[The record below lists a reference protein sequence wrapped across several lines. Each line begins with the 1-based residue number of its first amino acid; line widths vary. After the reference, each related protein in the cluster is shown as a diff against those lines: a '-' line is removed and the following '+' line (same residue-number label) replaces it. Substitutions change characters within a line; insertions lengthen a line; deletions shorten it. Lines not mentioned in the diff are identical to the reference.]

1 MVDNETLK
9 LELEL
14 ELKRTELEILE
25 LEVEIHKNNIESI
38 KYKEKIEHDEDLPE
52 VEVESFIESCISG
65 TNSNNDVLLDNIMLI
80 GALTYK
86 NYCLEDHK
94 FSLLEFQKTLNKQ
107 LGRPEED

>member
-1 MVDNETLK
+1 MKEDK
-9 LELEL
+9 QK
-14 ELKRTELEILE
+14 ELKRKLEKLE
-25 LEVEIHKNNIESI
+25 KLKKKHE
-38 KYKEKIEHDEDLPE
+38 EKIEHDEDLPE
-52 VEVESFIESCISG
+52 VEVESFIENCISG